1 MICPIEYRYGRDRVK
16 DIFSESKK
24 YDYMLKVEVA
34 LVYSYF
40 KLGLISKQDF
50 EIIEKAAMNVNIDRI
65 KAFEAQTKHD
75 VMALV
80 LALTEQAGN
89 SGKYIHLG
97 ATSNDIID
105 TSTAIQFKEFI
116 KILKQDLL
124 DLENVL
130 ISKSNQYKNTIMLG
144 RTHGQWALPI
154 TFGLKLAVY
163 LDEIHRHL
171 TRVKESEKRVIVGK
185 MLGAVGTGAGFEP
198 YTQNIQKI
206 ISEYLG
212 INLDFATTQ
221 VVERDRYIEFIS
233 IISNIATTLEKIAT
247 EIRNLQRPEIG
258 EVSEYFDKEKQVGSS
273 TMAHKQNPIVS
284 ENICSLARI
293 IRGFIVPMHESA
305 ILWHERDLS
314 NSASERF
321 IIPHSCV
328 LIDDILIKMKNVLDT
343 LIVNEDVMH
352 ANLENARYFVM
363 DEPIIV
369 ALTKKGLGRQQAHEF
384 VRLAAMQNKRIDEAL
399 LNIPEISKIITK
411 EELES
416 LTIPE
421 RYLGESENIIETVIK
436 NVLEDRKES
445 IS

>member
-399 LNIPEISKIITK
+399 L
-411 EELES
+411 
-416 LTIPE
+416 
-421 RYLGESENIIETVIK
+421 
-436 NVLEDRKES
+436 
-445 IS
+445 

>member
-212 INLDFATTQ
+212 INLDLATTQ

>member
-16 DIFSESKK
+16 DIFSETKK

-212 INLDFATTQ
+212 INLDLATTQ